1 MIAII
6 LVLIIFILYVYVI
19 RSREGLQ
26 NQYDP
31 ISVNN
36 DKLDPLFTRLTSLE
50 DKFYD
55 PKYSEFLYEDIK
67 MDMQYFNNT
76 SALLWKLGQKV
87 PTIKPK

>member
-1 MIAII
+1 MITII
-6 LVLIIFILYVYVI
+6 LVLIIFIIYVYLV
-19 RSREGLQ
+19 RLKEGLK

-36 DKLDPLFTRLTSLE
+36 DTLDPLFTRLTTID

-55 PKYSEFLYEDIK
+55 PKYSEFLYEEIK

-76 SALLWKLGQKV
+76 TALLWKLNQAI
-87 PTIKPK
+87 PTH

>member
-1 MIAII
+1 MIAIL
-6 LVLIIFILYVYVI
+6 LVLIIFVIYVYLT
-19 RSREGLQ
+19 RLTEGLK

-36 DKLDPLFTRLTSLE
+36 DLLDPLFTRLTSIE

-76 SALLWKLGQKV
+76 SALLWKLKQSI
-87 PTIKPK
+87 PTR

>member
-1 MIAII
+1 MIAIL
-6 LVLIIFILYVYVI
+6 LVLIIFVTYVYFT
-19 RSREGLQ
+19 RLNEGLK
-26 NQYDP
+26 NQYEP

-36 DKLDPLFTRLTSLE
+36 DLLDPLFTRLTTLE

-76 SALLWKLGQKV
+76 SALLWKLQRDI
-87 PTIKPK
+87 PTR

>member
-36 DKLDPLFTRLTSLE
+36 DMLDPLFTRLTNL
-50 DKFYD
+50 DDRFYD
-55 PKYSEFLYEDIK
+55 PK
-67 MDMQYFNNT
+67 
-76 SALLWKLGQKV
+76 
-87 PTIKPK
+87 

>member
-1 MIAII
+1 MIAIL
-6 LVLIIFILYVYVI
+6 LVLIIFVTYVYLT
-19 RSREGLQ
+19 RLNEGLK

-36 DKLDPLFTRLTSLE
+36 DLLDPLFTRLTSIE

-76 SALLWKLGQKV
+76 SALLWKLQQAI
-87 PTIKPK
+87 PTR

>member
-1 MIAII
+1 MIAIL
-6 LVLIIFILYVYVI
+6 LVLIIFVIYVYLT
-19 RSREGLQ
+19 RLTEGLK
-26 NQYDP
+26 NQYEP

-36 DKLDPLFTRLTSLE
+36 DLLDPLFTRLTKLD

-76 SALLWKLGQKV
+76 SALLWKLKQPI
-87 PTIKPK
+87 PTR

>member
-1 MIAII
+1 MIAIL
-6 LVLIIFILYVYVI
+6 LVLIIFVTYVYLT
-19 RSREGLQ
+19 RLNEGLK

-36 DKLDPLFTRLTSLE
+36 DLLDPLFTRLTSIE

-76 SALLWKLGQKV
+76 SALLWKLQQAI
-87 PTIKPK
+87 PIR